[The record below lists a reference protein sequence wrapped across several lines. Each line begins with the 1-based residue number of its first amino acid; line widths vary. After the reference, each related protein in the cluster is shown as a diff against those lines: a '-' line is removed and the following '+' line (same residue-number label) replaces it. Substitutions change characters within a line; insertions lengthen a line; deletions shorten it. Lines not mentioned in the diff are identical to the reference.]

1 VCPKINDQAVTKANV
16 TESRFLDAATSS
28 VAGNA
33 GTELADLPHTAL
45 EGTIMAESNAVGARP
60 IGAIAVA
67 QRSLAPDLARGAML
81 LLIALANTPLYLYGS
96 GTFGAGVWVRGHPVV
111 DQVVLLLETIFV
123 RGRAYPMFTLL
134 FGYGIV
140 QLLRRLTSSGVDEL
154 TVRRLVRR
162 RGLWMM
168 LIGFFHALLLFSGD
182 IIGAYGLLAVL
193 LAEVLIRARDRTLL
207 IMAASWTIPVVLFRT
222 LDSRLTF
229 LSARASSTPD
239 PVTAA
244 GLRVAEW
251 VHGSVIGAIFSLVPP
266 LLLGV
271 WAARRRLL
279 DEPERHRRLLLR
291 VAVFGVGLAAVGG
304 LPWALVRTSWWEPPS
319 EAMAMLAGVVQT
331 LTGYA
336 GGMGYAA
343 IAGLVAIRVAS
354 GSGSD
359 GGAGIDATRKRPGTV
374 INALAACGQRSM
386 TCYLLQSVVFVA
398 VLAAYG
404 GGLGNR
410 LGLAEIAMLAIATW
424 ALTVVLARAMSRRGY
439 RGPAEVLLRRL
450 TYGASTTVPR

>member
-1 VCPKINDQAVTKANV
+1 
-16 TESRFLDAATSS
+16 
-28 VAGNA
+28 
-33 GTELADLPHTAL
+33 
-45 EGTIMAESNAVGARP
+45 MAESNAVGAPP

-81 LLIALANTPLYLYGS
+81 LLIALANAPLYLYGP
-96 GTFGAGVWVRGHPVV
+96 GTFGTGVWVHGHPVL
-111 DQVVLLLETIFV
+111 DQTVLALQTIFV

-140 QLLRRLTSSGVDEL
+140 QLLRRQTSSGVDEL

-207 IMAASWTIPVVLFRT
+207 IMAAAWTIPVVAYRT

-229 LSARASSTPD
+229 LSAKASSTPD
-239 PVTAA
+239 PLAAA
-244 GLRVAEW
+244 GLRVLEW
-251 VHGSVIGAIFSLVPP
+251 VHGSVIGAICSLVPT

-279 DEPERHRRLLLR
+279 DEPQRHQRLLLR
-291 VAVFGVGLAAVGG
+291 VAVFGVSLAAVGG
-304 LPWALVRTSWWEPPS
+304 LPWALVRASWWEPPS
-319 EAMAMLAGVVQT
+319 EAVAMLAGVVQT

-336 GGMGYAA
+336 GGVGYAA
-343 IAGLVAIRVAS
+343 IAGLVAIRATS
-354 GSGSD
+354 GSGTD
-359 GGAGIDATRKRPGTV
+359 LDATRKRPGAV
-374 INALAACGQRSM
+374 ITALAACGQRSM
-386 TCYLLQSVVFVA
+386 TCSLLQSVVFVA

-410 LGLAEIAMLAIATW
+410 FGLAEIAMLATATW
-424 ALTVVLARAMSRRGY
+424 VLTVLLAQAMSRRGY

-450 TYGASTTVPR
+450 TYGAPVTASRR